1 MGGREQPSVF
11 GCLVQENRISCK
23 WAQFPSLKPSY
34 IPPILEERRRKQWET
49 EQGGRMNVIVLFGLK
64 VNLFYYYRT
73 TALCLLCLY
82 LKMLLWDPS
91 TTRNSRTRPAKICRS
106 SLFSI
111 TFFFWQSRKNATLWF
126 QFLLPV
132 ARHFQV
138 IQQSYVFYKK

>member
-11 GCLVQENRISCK
+11 GCLVQENWISCK

-91 TTRNSRTRPAKICRS
+91 TTRNSRTRPAKICRP

-111 TFFFWQSRKNATLWF
+111 TFFFDKVERMLLCGFSF
-126 QFLLPV
+126 YFLL
-132 ARHFQV
+132 QDT
-138 IQQSYVFYKK
+138 SK